1 MQTWSAH
8 KKRQSVKFPLD
19 LWENRTYKLKRAIDR
34 PMVIRVLESGKLL
47 LGESGIREFFFCGIG
62 NPWPWNSTTGILNP
76 LPGIRNH
83 QCGLQNPSLSRPVFF
98 VWLVQFNR
106 VMQRL
111 EIITRFRARMPDRPF
126 SSFVNRMAIFMWL
139 VSTIS
144 NGMDIRIEYYCIYRE
159 GKK

>member
-19 LWENRTYKLKRAIDR
+19 LWENRTYKLKRAWSPNGNPDFR
-34 PMVIRVLESGKLL
+34 IRETFACGIWN
-47 LGESGIREFFFCGIG
+47 SGIFVRGIG
-62 NPWPWNSTTGILNP
+62 NLWPWNSTTGILNP
-76 LPGIRNH
+76 LPGIRNP

-106 VMQRL
+106 VLQRL
-111 EIITRFRARMPDRPF
+111 EIITKFRARMPDRPF

-139 VSTIS
+139 VSTTA